1 MKLQKIIPA
10 LLLSAL
16 VLSACA
22 KPAKKVVKFSDDSDP
37 KAAFPTLVDTA
48 AKEAINISKDYKFNQ
63 SAVIVYKSSVGATGV
78 VEYKAKKI
86 TEITKAGDLTP
97 GEGKKLVLLE
107 FSYKG
112 SDKNKGKPSVINE
125 IGDTPAPQFVMLN
138 RANNTSEVEATE
150 YSDAYAQSKKLF
162 ELYKLTLDNN
172 KVVDTALVFEIDK
185 SQSPDLAIRFTNK
198 DGKIEFYA
206 IK

>member
-1 MKLQKIIPA
+1 M
-10 LLLSAL
+10 SVL

-22 KPAKKVVKFSDDSDP
+22 APAKKPVKFSDDSDT
-37 KAAFPTLVDTA
+37 KAAFPTLVDTSA
-48 AKEAINISKDYKFNQ
+48 NQPITISKEFKLAQ
-63 SAVIVYKSSVGATGV
+63 TIPVVYKATIGETGI
-78 VEYKAKKI
+78 VEYKAKKL
-86 TEITKAGDLTP
+86 TEISKAGELTP
-97 GEGKKLVLLE
+97 ADGKKLVLLE

-125 IGDTPAPQFVMLN
+125 IGDTPAPQFVLLN
-138 RANNTSEVEATE
+138 RSANSSEVEATE

-185 SQSPDLAIRFTNK
+185 SQTPDLAIRFTGK

>member
-1 MKLQKIIPA
+1 MKLQKIIPV
-10 LLLSAL
+10 LLFTVL
-16 VLSACA
+16 VLSACT
-22 KPAKKVVKFSDDSDP
+22 KPGKKVVKFSDDTDS

-48 AKEAINISKDYKFNQ
+48 AKEAISIAKDFKFNQ
-63 SAVIVYKSSVGATGV
+63 SATVVYKSTVGNTGI
-78 VEYKAKKI
+78 VEYKAKRM
-86 TEITKAGDLTP
+86 TEISKAGELNP
-97 GEGKKLVLLE
+97 SEGKKLVLLE

-125 IGDTPAPQFVMLN
+125 IGDTPAPQFVMIN
-138 RANNTSEVEATE
+138 RANNTSDVEATE
-150 YSDAYAQSKKLF
+150 FSDANAQSKKLF

-185 SQSPDLAIRFTNK
+185 SQTPDLAIRFTDK
-198 DGKIEFYA
+198 DGKIQFYA